1 MCEMT
6 KIIAQLRKQKQWSQN
21 RLAQAAKLH
30 PSTVS
35 LIESGR
41 FAPGAGQMKRIA
53 KALGV
58 SVTVLWDVPPGAQQ
72 S

>member
-1 MCEMT
+1 ME
-6 KIIAQLRKQKQWSQN
+6 KIIARLRKEKQWSQN
-21 RLAQAAKLH
+21 RLARAARLH

-41 FAPGAGQMKRIA
+41 LTPGASQMKRIA

-58 SVTVLWDVPPGAQQ
+58 PVATLWEIPPEARHP
-72 S
+72 